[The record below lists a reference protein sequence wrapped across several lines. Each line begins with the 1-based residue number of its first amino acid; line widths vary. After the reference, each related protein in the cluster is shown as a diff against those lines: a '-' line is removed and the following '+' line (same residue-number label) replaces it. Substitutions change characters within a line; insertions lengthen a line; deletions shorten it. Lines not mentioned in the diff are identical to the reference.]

1 MILILNTSP
10 ELSQWLIRSLGL
22 VAALTVFTTA
32 MATESEQAEGTL
44 FDVEA
49 LKSRGVDPRVGELFR
64 NSPRFLPGEST
75 VALTVNGSARGK
87 VKALFDQDAQLCVD
101 KSFLKAAGLITPSGF
116 PDKTPCFDLKTAWPQ
131 TEWHIDPGESR
142 VDLVV
147 PSEAVSAPG
156 AADQNWNHGGFAG
169 MFNYDAS
176 YLDSAGAG
184 AGVNF
189 LQVNTEAG
197 FNLSDWIVR
206 SRQSYSRLD
215 GKGTLQYQAAYAQRT
230 FAERKEVLQ
239 AGQISLSNS
248 MFGTGQ
254 VMGFQVFPEAALQ
267 NNWGGAGLVEG
278 FADSQSVVEVRQSG
292 ALVYTTTVPTGP
304 FRLQGFPLLNTR
316 SDLSVTVIGSNGDRR
331 QFIVPSSALLLSG
344 PAVAPG
350 LSYGV
355 GRLDQQGSS
364 ESPLIGTV
372 ANGWLLNPMTTLNAG
387 LLGSSPYRAQALGL
401 NSQLLSTTALFAQV
415 TLAQDQ
421 KHGDKGISGLVALN
435 HNLTERIGLSLNASQ
450 QTSGYRELSD
460 AVQRDDGNTLSRSQ
474 RQIGAGVSWSQE
486 TLGTMSLSVSRS
498 TDSDGAS
505 TRYLRGGWSK
515 AFGSVFVGAS
525 LEYDT
530 GYQNSDVDSQYS
542 GSQKRFYLTVS
553 IPLGQGRNLNSYLN
567 NSSSGSRLGTRF
579 SDRTNRDFGWSLASE
594 RDFGSRRTTGTGSL
608 DLVTPVSQLS
618 GSISSDNNHY
628 TTWSANA
635 SGGGVVHDK
644 GITFSPNRI
653 GDTFGIAKV
662 GEESGVRMDTPGG
675 PAWTDSRGYAVLPSL
690 TGYRQSTIQLDT
702 RTLAKNVDIS
712 NAWQDAEA
720 ARGSVNYVNFDVVRT
735 RRALVAVTDIK
746 NQPLP
751 YGASIFDDADHFVT
765 VVGEQGSVFIPDVTA
780 RGRFVVQQSG
790 STLCSFTLA
799 LPQKADVSGFYETA
813 SAVCR

>member
-1 MILILNTSP
+1 MLTLCVSP
-10 ELSQWLIRSLGL
+10 ELSQWLIRTLGL
-22 VAALTVFTTA
+22 VVALTVFTTA
-32 MATESEQAEGTL
+32 NAAESQPAEGTL
-44 FDVEA
+44 FDVEV
-49 LKSRGVDPRVGELFR
+49 LKARGVDPRVSELFR
-64 NSPRFLPGEST
+64 NSPRFLPGETT
-75 VALTVNGSARGK
+75 VALTVNGNARGK
-87 VKALFDQDAQLCVD
+87 VKVLFDQDATLCVD
-101 KSFLKAAGLITPSGF
+101 KSFLKAAGLSTPPELS
-116 PDKTPCFDLKTAWPQ
+116 DKAPCFDLKTAWPQ
-131 TEWHIDPGESR
+131 TEWHMDPGDSR

-147 PSEAVSAPG
+147 PSAAVSAPG
-156 AADQNWNHGGFAG
+156 ALDQNWNHGGFAG

-189 LQVNTEAG
+189 MQVNTEAG
-197 FNLSDWIVR
+197 FNLNDWIVR

-215 GKGTLQYQAAYAQRT
+215 GTGTLRFQAAYAQRT

-239 AGQISLSNS
+239 AGQVSLSNS

-267 NNWGGAGLVEG
+267 NNSGGAGLVEG

-304 FRLQGFPLLNTR
+304 FRLQGFALLNTR
-316 SDLSVTVIGSNGDRR
+316 SDLNVTVIGSNGDRR
-331 QFIVPSSALLLSG
+331 QFIVPASALLLSG

-364 ESPLIGTV
+364 ESPVIGTV
-372 ANGWLLNPMTTLNAG
+372 ANGWLLNPATTLSAG
-387 LLGSSPYRAQALGL
+387 LLGSSLYRAQALGL
-401 NSQLLSTTALFAQV
+401 NSQLLSRTALSAQV

-421 KHGDKGISGLVALN
+421 KHGANGVSGLVSLN
-435 HNLTERIGLSLNASQ
+435 HNLTDRIGVSLNASQ
-450 QTSGYRELSD
+450 QTSDYRELSD
-460 AVQRDDGNTLSRSQ
+460 AVQSDDASSLSRSQ
-474 RQIGAGVSWSQE
+474 RQIGGAISWFQD
-486 TLGTMSLSVSRS
+486 TLGNMSLSVSRS
-498 TDSDGAS
+498 IDSEGAS

-515 AFGSVFVGAS
+515 AFGSVYMGAS

-530 GYQNSDVDSQYS
+530 GNQNNGFDSQNGS
-542 GSQKRFYLTVS
+542 SQKRFYLTVS
-553 IPLGQGRNLNSYLN
+553 IPLGQGRNLNSYFN
-567 NSSSGSRLGTRF
+567 NSSNGNRIGTRF
-579 SDRTNRDFGWSLASE
+579 SDRTNRDFGWGLASE
-594 RDFGSRRTTGTGSL
+594 RDFGGRRTSATGSL

-628 TTWSANA
+628 TSWSANA

-644 GITFSPNRI
+644 GLTFSPNRI

-675 PAWTDSRGYAVLPSL
+675 PAWTDRRGYAVLPSL
-690 TGYRQSTIQLDT
+690 TGYRQSTIQVDT

-735 RRALVAVTDIK
+735 RRVLVAVTDNK

-751 YGASIFDDADHFVT
+751 YGASIFDDGDHFVT

-780 RGRFVVQQSG
+780 AGKFVVRQSG
-790 STLCSFTLA
+790 STLCSFALA
-799 LPQKADVSGFYETA
+799 LPHKADMSGFYETA